1 MIHIYTGNG
10 KGKTTS
16 AIGLAIRALGHSKKV
31 CLIQFMK
38 KNFVYGEIQFLK
50 NIPNIDIYQFGTVEL
65 VDINNPADIDFVE
78 AQNGLEKAKQVL
90 SDANYDLVILDEL
103 NVVLYF
109 RLLKIEQV
117 IDIIKNANKGLELV
131 ITGRYANEKLLA
143 LADLITEMKEVR
155 HYYKKGIKARKGIE
169 F

>member
-50 NIPNIDIYQFGTVEL
+50 NIPNIDIYQFGTAEL